1 MRWPSSVGS
10 GKCARGRNA
19 RWLVGLAL
27 GAVVASGAAIRSQG
41 GQPQEPSPYLASPT
55 QVVAV
60 RAGRLFE
67 AKTGV
72 MLNGQTVLIRGDRI
86 ADVGPALA
94 VPPDARVIDLST
106 ATVLPGMI
114 DAHVHVGQNLPN
126 ESIEH
131 RTMVMIQSA
140 QRDLEAGFTT
150 VVDMDSRGGFGTVE
164 LRNAIN
170 SGLVR
175 GPRMQVAGQS
185 LNQRASAPAPNTLPG
200 FYSGFTE
207 GKNINGPW
215 LARAAVRELKLHGA
229 DWAKIY
235 TTQDFVGDELR
246 EFRPDGSLVA
256 SPSLTLEEVE
266 AIVDEAHRMGL
277 KVACHT
283 YGGDG
288 MRQCVQAGVDLPM
301 HMLELYKDGAL
312 LKMVV
317 QKGLPVM
324 MTVDD
329 LIGLEAED
337 KRLTGGKITRLGL
350 GEQTFR
356 TLLAAGVPLPFGS
369 GAVPGTFPHGK
380 QADQF
385 AYFVKWGMSPAQALQ
400 TAFMTAATVLNYNWA
415 NRVGSIEKNKFADLI
430 AVSGDPLVNVSA
442 MQRVTFVMK
451 GGVVVRDELTV
462 GRTSSIA
469 R

>member
-1 MRWPSSVGS
+1 MEDFMRVQHG
-10 GKCARGRNA
+10 
-19 RWLVGLAL
+19 WLTGVAL
-27 GAVVASGAAIRSQG
+27 GMVAVSGTVVWSQAEG
-41 GQPQEPSPYLASPT
+41 GQPRERSPYLAAPT

-60 RAGRLFE
+60 RAGRLFD
-67 AKTGV
+67 AKTARMSSNQV
-72 MLNGQTVLIRGDRI
+72 VLIRGDRI
-86 ADVGPALA
+86 ADVGPAVQIPA
-94 VPPDARVIDLST
+94 DARVIDLSA

-114 DAHVHVGQNLPN
+114 DGHVHVSQNLTN
-126 ESIEH
+126 ESVEH
-131 RTMVMIQSA
+131 RTMIMIQSA

-170 SGLVR
+170 SGLLQ

-185 LNQRASAPAPNTLPG
+185 LNQRASGPAPNTVPG
-200 FYSGFTE
+200 FYSGLTE

-215 LARAAVRELKLHGA
+215 LARAAVRELKFHGT

-288 MRQCVQAGVDLPM
+288 MRACVQAGVDLPM
-301 HMLELYKDGAL
+301 HMLELYRDDAT
-312 LKMVV
+312 LKMIV
-317 QKGLPVM
+317 QKKLPVM
-324 MTVDD
+324 VTLDD
-329 LIGLEAED
+329 LIVLEAED
-337 KRLTGGKITRLGL
+337 RRLSGGRLTRFGMA
-350 GEQTFR
+350 EQTFKKV
-356 TLLAAGVPLPFGS
+356 LAAGIPLPFGS
-369 GAVPGTFPHGK
+369 GAVPGRIPHGQ

-385 AYFVKWGMSPAQALQ
+385 AYFVKWGMPPAQALQ
-400 TAFMTAATVLNYNWA
+400 TAFVTAAAVLNYNWA
-415 NRVGSIEKNKFADLI
+415 NQVGTLEKGKFADLI
-430 AVSGDPLVNVSA
+430 AVSGDPLA
-442 MQRVTFVMK
+442 DITEMQRVKLVMK
-451 GGVVVRDELTV
+451 GGVVVRNDLGERASLS
-462 GRTSSIA
+462 R
-469 R
+469 